1 MIKRAVFYTFVL
13 LLVSFGVYRVYQ
25 EYAPDVIEYIPE
37 TINYQI
43 SPLYNQ
49 NTIDDYLLNCEEDCF
64 VMFYKSYGTNSIY
77 VFNKIMSKIL
87 EEYQLESIDK
97 LIFCNMDTLES
108 TETETKNH
116 WGFYQTPAFVRIKP
130 EDNVLQI
137 VSALEWSNTNSLS
150 YDEVVSWMKTNELLP
165 Y

>member
-37 TINYQI
+37 TIDYQI

-49 NTIDDYLLNCEEDCF
+49 NTIDDFIINSKEECF

-77 VFNKIMSKIL
+77 VFNKIMARIL
-87 EEYQLESIDK
+87 EERQIEAIDK
-97 LIFCNMDTLES
+97 LVFCNMDTLES

-130 EDNVLQI
+130 EDHVLQI

-150 YDEVVSWMKTNELLP
+150 YDEVVSWLTANDLLP
-165 Y
+165 D

>member
-37 TINYQI
+37 TIDYQI

-49 NTIDDYLLNCEEDCF
+49 NTIDDFIINSKKECF

-77 VFNKIMSKIL
+77 VFNKIMARIL
-87 EEYQLESIDK
+87 E
-97 LIFCNMDTLES
+97 
-108 TETETKNH
+108 
-116 WGFYQTPAFVRIKP
+116 
-130 EDNVLQI
+130 
-137 VSALEWSNTNSLS
+137 
-150 YDEVVSWMKTNELLP
+150 
-165 Y
+165 